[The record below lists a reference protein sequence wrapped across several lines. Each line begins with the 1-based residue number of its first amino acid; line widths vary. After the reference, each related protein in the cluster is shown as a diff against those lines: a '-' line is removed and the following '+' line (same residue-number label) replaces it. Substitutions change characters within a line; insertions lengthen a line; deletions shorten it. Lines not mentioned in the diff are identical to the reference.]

1 MTAIEM
7 EDAIKSIDTRLQ
19 RMEQILPTLATKDDL
34 KAAFDGANRYAE
46 KLAADAANLARL
58 LHEDLKDTIKTI
70 GKGSSRKRRT

>member
-1 MTAIEM
+1 MKL

-46 KLAADAANLARL
+46 KLAADAANLARV
-58 LHEDLKDTIKTI
+58 LHEDLKDTIRAVSCLPTT
-70 GKGSSRKRRT
+70 SL